1 MAAVL
6 RKPVVGRR
14 LEQLAV
20 ADALPRDSLACL
32 TRRFVVFVGRPVLP
46 CLAGSRTA
54 S

>member
-20 ADALPRDSLACL
+20 ADA
-32 TRRFVVFVGRPVLP
+32 
-46 CLAGSRTA
+46 SRVTLWRA
-54 S
+54 